1 MNMENNQEVKKYKTK
16 AEYVEM
22 LKREFYQIESIMETV
37 SEIKAE
43 MKEAGFDATLLVKV
57 AKALAE
63 SRADEVIEKNEIFAD
78 TVEEVRSSY

>member
-1 MNMENNQEVKKYKTK
+1 MENQEVKKYKTK

-78 TVEEVRSSY
+78 TVEEIRSSY

>member
-1 MNMENNQEVKKYKTK
+1 MENNQETKKFKTK

-57 AKALAE
+57 AKVLAE

-78 TVEEVRSSY
+78 TVEEVRSTY

>member
-1 MNMENNQEVKKYKTK
+1 MENNQETKKYKTK

-22 LKREFYQIESIMETV
+22 LKREFYEIESIMENV
-37 SEIKAE
+37 AEIKAE
-43 MKEAGFDATLLVKV
+43 IKEAGLDATLLTKV

-78 TVEEVRSSY
+78 TVEEIRSSY

>member
-1 MNMENNQEVKKYKTK
+1 MENNQETKKFKTK

-37 SEIKAE
+37 GEIKAE
-43 MKEAGFDATLLVKV
+43 MKEAGLDATLLTKV

>member
-1 MNMENNQEVKKYKTK
+1 MENNQEVKKFKTK

-37 SEIKAE
+37 GEIKAE

-78 TVEEVRSSY
+78 TVEEVRSTY

>member
-1 MNMENNQEVKKYKTK
+1 MENQEVKKFKTK

-22 LKREFYQIESIMETV
+22 LKLEFYQVESIMETV

-57 AKALAE
+57 AKALAGL
-63 SRADEVIEKNEIFAD
+63 S
-78 TVEEVRSSY
+78 

>member
-1 MNMENNQEVKKYKTK
+1 MENKETQKKYKTK
-16 AEYVEM
+16 AEYVES

-63 SRADEVIEKNEIFAD
+63 SKADEVIEKNEIFAD
-78 TVEEVRSSY
+78 TVEEIRSSY

>member
-1 MNMENNQEVKKYKTK
+1 MENNQEVKKYKTK

-37 SEIKAE
+37 SEIKTE

-78 TVEEVRSSY
+78 TVEEVRNS

>member
-1 MNMENNQEVKKYKTK
+1 MENNQETKKFKTK

-37 SEIKAE
+37 GEIKAE
-43 MKEAGFDATLLVKV
+43 MKEAGLDATLLTKV

-78 TVEEVRSSY
+78 TVEEVRGTY

>member
-1 MNMENNQEVKKYKTK
+1 MTEEVKKTK
-16 AEYVEM
+16 AEFVQM

-78 TVEEVRSSY
+78 TVEEVRSTY

>member
-1 MNMENNQEVKKYKTK
+1 MENNQDAKKFKTK

>member
-1 MNMENNQEVKKYKTK
+1 MENNQEVKKFKTK

>member
-1 MNMENNQEVKKYKTK
+1 MVNNQEVKKFKTK

-78 TVEEVRSSY
+78 TVEEVRSTY

>member
-1 MNMENNQEVKKYKTK
+1 MENNQDAKKFKTK

-37 SEIKAE
+37 GEIKAE
-43 MKEAGFDATLLVKV
+43 MKEAGFDATLLTKV

-78 TVEEVRSSY
+78 TVEEIRSSY

>member
-1 MNMENNQEVKKYKTK
+1 MENNQDAKKFKTK

-37 SEIKAE
+37 GEIKAD
-43 MKEAGFDATLLVKV
+43 MKEAGLDATLLTKV

-78 TVEEVRSSY
+78 TVEEIRSSY

>member
-1 MNMENNQEVKKYKTK
+1 MENNQETKKFKTK

-37 SEIKAE
+37 GEIKAE
-43 MKEAGFDATLLVKV
+43 MKEAGLDATLLTKV

-63 SRADEVIEKNEIFAD
+63 SRADEVIEKNELFAD
-78 TVEEVRSSY
+78 TVEEIRSTC

>member
-1 MNMENNQEVKKYKTK
+1 MENNQEVKKFKIK

>member
-1 MNMENNQEVKKYKTK
+1 MENNQAAKKFKTK

-37 SEIKAE
+37 GEIKAE
-43 MKEAGFDATLLVKV
+43 MKEAGLDATLLVKV

-78 TVEEVRSSY
+78 TVEEVRSTY

>member
-1 MNMENNQEVKKYKTK
+1 MENNQEVKKYKTK

-43 MKEAGFDATLLVKV
+43 MKEAGLDATLLVKV
-57 AKALAE
+57 AKSLAE
-63 SRADEVIEKNEIFAD
+63 NRADEVIEKNEIFAD
-78 TVEEVRSSY
+78 TVEEIRSSY

>member
-1 MNMENNQEVKKYKTK
+1 MENNQAAKKFKTK

-43 MKEAGFDATLLVKV
+43 MKESGFDAALLVKV

>member
-1 MNMENNQEVKKYKTK
+1 MENQEVKKKTK

-78 TVEEVRSSY
+78 TVEEVRSTY